1 MTIDEAEL
9 DPDEFAQK
17 INAQQVSQDQV
28 KSMHLL
34 LLLFIIESL
43 KQISLTVTHIAAT

>member
-1 MTIDEAEL
+1 MAIDEAEL

-28 KSMHLL
+28 KSTHRFV
-34 LLLFIIESL
+34 FIN
-43 KQISLTVTHIAAT
+43 